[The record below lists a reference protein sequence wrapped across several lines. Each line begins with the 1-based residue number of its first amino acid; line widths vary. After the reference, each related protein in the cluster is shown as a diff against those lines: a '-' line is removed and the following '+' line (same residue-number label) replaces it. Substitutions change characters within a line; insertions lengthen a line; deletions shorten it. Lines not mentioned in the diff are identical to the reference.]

1 MLKRFIF
8 ITCVVIGFD
17 TSVHAKEV
25 DVISMM
31 SVKQRLERMERLVS
45 SDLLMEQAQ
54 QMEMLREEITSLRE
68 QIDQQSYELDTIK
81 QRQRSL
87 YLDMDRRLQ
96 GVETGGRVSKTTSSP
111 VPPPVSGG
119 TSSTAGPGGKGPGN
133 KGVATMPAG
142 SDKNGKAS
150 YDKAFGLLKDG
161 RYKQSITA
169 FGGFLKT
176 YPESKYADNAQYWL
190 GEANYAYRQYK
201 QALSEFQSLIA
212 KYPDSLKIP
221 GARLKIGY
229 VYYELKN
236 WSAARESLQQVIQL
250 FPEANVAKKAQER
263 LDRMKREGH

>member
-1 MLKRFIF
+1 MLKRVVV
-8 ITCVVIGFD
+8 ITCIGLALVPQ
-17 TSVHAKEV
+17 TSISATEV
-25 DVISMM
+25 DVVSMM
-31 SVKQRLERMERLVS
+31 SVKQRLERMEKLVS
-45 SDLLMEQAQ
+45 SDMLMEQAH
-54 QMEMLREEITSLRE
+54 QMDMLREEITSLRE

-96 GVETGGRVSKTTSSP
+96 NVETGSRGGASRATPPP

-119 TSSTAGPGGKGPGN
+119 VTQAGLGGNAAVSAASGD
-133 KGVATMPAG
+133 
-142 SDKNGKAS
+142 DKNGKPG
-150 YDKAFGLLKDG
+150 YDKAFAMLKDG
-161 RYKQSITA
+161 KYEQAITA
-169 FGGFLKT
+169 FEDFLKN

-201 QALSEFQSLIA
+201 QALNEFQSLIA
-212 KYPDSLKIP
+212 KYPDSLKIA

-236 WSAARESLQQVIQL
+236 WSAAEESLQQVIKL
-250 FPEANVAKKAQER
+250 YPDATVAKKASER

>member
-1 MLKRFIF
+1 MFKRFIF
-8 ITCVVIGFD
+8 IICVAIGLD
-17 TSVHAKEV
+17 TSVYAREV

-31 SVKQRLERMERLVS
+31 SVKQRLERVERLVS
-45 SDLLMEQAQ
+45 SDVLMERAQ
-54 QMEMLREEITSLRE
+54 QMDMLREEITQLRE
-68 QIDQQSYELDTIK
+68 QIDQQSYELDTIN

-96 GVETGGRVSKTTSSP
+96 SVETGGGISRVAPPP

-119 TSSTAGPGGKGPGN
+119 GTGTSAAVPVLSGE
-133 KGVATMPAG
+133 
-142 SDKNGKAS
+142 DKNGKAS
-150 YDKAFGLLKDG
+150 YDKAFGSLKDG
-161 RYKQSITA
+161 RYKQSLSA
-169 FGGFLKT
+169 FGDFIRK

-212 KYPDSLKIP
+212 KYPESLKIP

-236 WSAARESLQQVIQL
+236 WSAARESLQQVIKL
-250 FPEANVAKKAQER
+250 FPQTNVAKNARKR
-263 LDRMKREGH
+263 LDRMQREGH